1 MWLSKLV
8 IDIVIVTL
16 IITAVPKLMGTLID
30 LGKKLANSINDML
43 RKMFKLDNQKA
54 WENIPKDRFGD

>member
-30 LGKKLANSINDML
+30 LGKKLANSVNDML
-43 RKMFKLDNQKA
+43 RKMFKLDDKKA
-54 WENIPKDRFGD
+54 WENRPRDLGS